1 MTPVT
6 VASMVVEES
15 SVKRQVVLG
24 MGRTVLVTAIVTGE
38 QEHAS
43 ATQDGGGRVVRAL
56 IVPRT
61 VTTAACV
68 TRLD

>member
-24 MGRTVLVTAIVTGE
+24 MGRTVLVMAIVTVE
-38 QEHAS
+38 QENVS
-43 ATQDGGGRVVRAL
+43 
-56 IVPRT
+56 
-61 VTTAACV
+61 VT
-68 TRLD
+68 